1 MSNFLAIATVT
12 ETFRQM
18 LDAAAL
24 ASGISGAIATALRP
38 TTATVGLPSVGVNL
52 YLYQV
57 TPNSAL
63 RNVDQPTRR
72 GDGTVLEPPQIAL
85 DLHYLLTFYGKEQ
98 ELEPH
103 RVMGSVLRYLNSRP
117 LLTRESIRNAKL
129 SVSVLAGSNLDE
141 QIEFV
146 RLILMPMTLEEM
158 SKLWSVFLQTPYVPS
173 IVYQASVVLI
183 RGDDVAQP
191 ALPVRSRNLYV
202 RTFRQ
207 PVIEQILSQKL
218 PAGDV
223 SADRPIVV
231 GDTVVLKGRQLKGY
245 ATRLRLGKLEIT
257 PTEISDHQI
266 KFLLDMPPFP
276 AQSLRAGVQ
285 GVQVVH
291 PIRMGTPESDHAGN
305 ASNVSAFVLRPVV
318 TATAVPISSHV
329 VDGTTL
335 CTDDLTLHFTPRVGV
350 HQRVALILNEFDP
363 PDDRPARAYGF
374 EVSFTPAGP
383 SDTSVASI
391 VTRVEE
397 VAAGDY
403 LVRVQVDGAESPLE
417 PGPDP
422 NHPIYSE
429 PKVTVS

>member
-12 ETFRQM
+12 ETLRQI
-18 LDAAAL
+18 LDAAAA
-24 ASGISGAIATALRP
+24 ASKIAEAKATAVRP
-38 TTATVGLPSVGVNL
+38 TTGTTGLPAVGVNL

-117 LLTRESIRNAKL
+117 LLRRESIRNAKL
-129 SVSVLAGSNLDE
+129 SVSVLADSNLDE

-146 RLILMPMTLEEM
+146 RLIMMPMTLEEM

-183 RGDDVAQP
+183 RGDEVAQP

-207 PVIEQILSQKL
+207 PVIEQILSQR
-218 PAGDV
+218 PSAGEI
-223 SADRPIVV
+223 SADRPLVV
-231 GDTVVLKGRQLKGY
+231 GDTVYLTGRQLRGDV
-245 ATRLRLGKLEIT
+245 TRVRLGTLEIT
-257 PTEISDHQI
+257 PTEVSDTRITFQ
-266 KFLLDMPPFP
+266 LDTPPFP

-285 GVQVVH
+285 GVQVVQH
-291 PIRMGTPESDHAGN
+291 ERMGTPESDHTGN
-305 ASNVSAFVLRPVV
+305 ASNVWAFVLRPVV

-329 VDGTTL
+329 ADGVAL
-335 CTDDLTLHFTPRVGV
+335 CTEDLTLNFTPRVGV
-350 HQRVALILNEFDP
+350 RQRVALILNEFNP
-363 PDDRPARAYGF
+363 PADRTARAYRF
-374 EVSFTPAGP
+374 EVSFTPP
-383 SDTSVASI
+383 NPTDTSVASI

-397 VAAGDY
+397 VVAGDY
-403 LVRVQVDGAESPLE
+403 LVRVQVDGAESPLK

-422 NHPIYSE
+422 VNPIYFE
-429 PKVTVS
+429 PKVTIS

>member
-18 LDAAAL
+18 LDAAAS

-129 SVSVLAGSNLDE
+129 SVSVLADSNLDE

-146 RLILMPMTLEEM
+146 RLIMMPMTLEEM

-183 RGDDVAQP
+183 RGDEVAQP

-231 GDTVVLKGRQLKGY
+231 GDTVVLKGRQLKGD
-245 ATRLRLGKLEIT
+245 ATRLRLGNLEIT

-363 PDDRPARAYGF
+363 PDDRPARAYRF